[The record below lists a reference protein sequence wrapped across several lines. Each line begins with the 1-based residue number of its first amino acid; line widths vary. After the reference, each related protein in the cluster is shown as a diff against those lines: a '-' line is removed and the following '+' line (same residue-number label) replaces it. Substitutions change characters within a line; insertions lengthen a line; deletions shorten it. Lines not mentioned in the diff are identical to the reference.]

1 MLQLRNTPD
10 ADCKLSPAQ
19 ILFGH
24 PLRDAF
30 GFVNR
35 CPKFENPEIQSIW
48 RKSWACKEDALRARF
63 AKSVEK
69 SNENAH
75 TLSNLEIGE
84 RVFLQNQSGK
94 HPNKWDRSGVVI
106 ESLGHDQYNVKV
118 DGTGRVTPRNRRF
131 LRRYTLDEN
140 PPALFNDGI
149 SMSGEC
155 APPDQSRIPLY
166 RHCQL
171 PEMPTELSRVPEE
184 SLQSAEAVDIDT
196 VAVAPVS
203 QDDPVAMTQQPVV
216 EDVAA
221 AEPPQARRSTR
232 IKTQTKRYDADSGT
246 WI

>member
-1 MLQLRNTPD
+1 M
-10 ADCKLSPAQ
+10 
-19 ILFGH
+19 FGH

-30 GFVNR
+30 WFVNR

-48 RKSWACKEDALRARF
+48 RKAWACKEDALRTRF

-106 ESLGHDQYNVKV
+106 VSLGHDQYNVKV

-131 LRRYTLDEN
+131 LRRYTLDQK

-171 PEMPTELSRVPEE
+171 PEMATELSGAPVE
-184 SLQSAEAVDIDT
+184 SLQSAEAVDT
-196 VAVAPVS
+196 VAVAPVP
-203 QDDPVAMTQQPVV
+203 QDEPVAGIEQHVV
-216 EDVAA
+216 EDGAA
-221 AEPPQARRSTR
+221 AEPPQTRRSII
-232 IKTQTKRYDADSGT
+232 IKTNRYNTESGT
-246 WI
+246 RS